1 MKKITLYILMAVAL
15 MSVSCSKFFEQYP
28 SNSITEGNFYQ
39 TQEDFNQAVMA
50 CYYKLKT
57 QSGFTINELGYRS
70 DESLLESMAVSTQ
83 DRYDL
88 DHFAEN
94 ASNGLLADVWDA
106 WYNGIYRCND
116 LMDHAQGKSFDKLPE
131 YCAEALFIRSWFYFN
146 LYRVFG
152 TVPIVTNVVTPGEAK
167 KVPRCTDEQMYDRLK
182 TDLLAAA
189 DKLPSTRKTEAGR
202 VCDIAA
208 YTLLGKVALTFG
220 KYDDAIATLESAMKN
235 TAFGLETSTGKV
247 FDVANKGNKE
257 VIFRLCYNKS
267 VDAGHGYYFSSNTG
281 VAADRLKPTK
291 PSFALFQAEDNRLAL
306 MNFNKIT
313 SSVYVMTKWMDTYDA
328 TYTTIVGNDYVHLRY
343 ADVVLMYAEALAR
356 KGNLTDACTYLNK
369 TRTRAGLSAFQTKDI
384 NEFILELADERG
396 REFMDEGQRWFDLV
410 RLGLAVDYFK
420 SLGYKIDSHNLIM
433 PIPQSQLEIYGDTSV
448 LWQNPGF

>member
-1 MKKITLYILMAVAL
+1 MMLAFVC
-15 MSVSCSKFFEQYP
+15 VGCSKFFEQYP

-57 QSGFTINELGYRS
+57 QSGFTINELGFRS

-94 ASNGLLADVWDA
+94 ASNGLLASVWDA

-116 LMDHAQGKSFDKLPE
+116 LLDHAEGKNFEKLPE
-131 YCAEALFIRSWFYFN
+131 YRAEALFIRSWFYFN

-152 TVPIVTNVVTPGEAK
+152 VVPIVTKVATPAEA
-167 KVPRCTDEQMYDRLK
+167 VQIPRCTPEQMYERLYE
-182 TDLLAAA
+182 DLNTAAKA
-189 DKLPSTRKTEAGR
+189 LPATRSVEKGR

-208 YTLLGKVALTFG
+208 YALLGKVALTFG
-220 KYDDAIATLESAMKN
+220 KYDDAKTALDAAMAN
-235 TAFGLETSTGKV
+235 TNFGLETSTGKV
-247 FDVANKGNKE
+247 FDVNNKGNKE
-257 VIFRLCYNKS
+257 VIFRLCYDKT

-281 VAADRLKPTK
+281 VAADRLKPTQ
-291 PSFALFQAEDNRLAL
+291 PSFGLYSAEDNRLAL
-306 MNFNKIT
+306 LNFNKIT
-313 SSVYVMTKWMDTYDA
+313 SSVYVMTKWMDTYD
-328 TYTTIVGNDYVHLRY
+328 TTFTTIVGNDFIHLRY
-343 ADVVLMYAEALAR
+343 ADVVLMYAEVMAR
-356 KGNLTDACTYLNK
+356 LNDMGKACQYLNK
-369 TRTRAGLSAFQTKDI
+369 TRTRAGLA
-384 NEFILELADERG
+384 EFNTTSLNDFIAELADERG

-420 SLGYKIDSHNLIM
+420 SLGYKIDSHNLLM
-433 PIPQSQLEIYGDTSV
+433 PIPKNQLEIYHNDAV